1 MFPSHSG
8 EESLVRPIVQVAVHA
23 SQFPENAQ
31 RALLASLRTR
41 QVNHKFLYESIKR
54 TGKWLTLHEAHS
66 PARTDPNCAETYE
79 KAFVATARLT
89 TAQRIHVIGL
99 GCGSGQK
106 DTQLLK
112 LLKQDG
118 KHLSYSPCD
127 VSLAMVLGA
136 CQTVSAVVGAEVCF
150 PLLCDLAEADDS
162 AAVFE
167 RQCPPDASRLITF
180 FGMLP
185 NFEPQLILP
194 RLAALLRPNDSLLLS
209 ANLAPGRDYAAGVQR
224 ILPQYDNKLTRDWLM
239 AFLLDLGVERSDGEF
254 RFVVEAC
261 PQGTGLRRVIAEFHF
276 KERRCIQV
284 ANEQFEFRNGDAV
297 RLFFSYRH
305 TPDRVRGLLEGH
317 GITVLDQWITRSEEE
332 GVFLCRRTGKGDKLA
347 LDQSGG

>member
-1 MFPSHSG
+1 VFPSHSG

-23 SQFPENAQ
+23 SQFPENVQ

-41 QVNHKFLYESIKR
+41 RINHKFLYDSIKR
-54 TGKWLTLHEAHS
+54 TGKWLALHEAHS

-89 TAQRIHVIGL
+89 AAQRIHVIGL

-112 LLKQDG
+112 LLKQDV

-150 PLLCDLAEADDS
+150 PLLCDLAEAEDS

-167 RQCPPDASRLITF
+167 WQCPPDASRLITF

-254 RFVVEAC
+254 RFGVEAC

-276 KERRCIQV
+276 KERRCIL
-284 ANEQFEFRNGDAV
+284 AADEQFEFRGGDAV

-305 TPDRVRGLLEGH
+305 TPDRVRRLLQGH

-332 GVFLCRRTGKGDKLA
+332 GVFLCRRDRPGIN
-347 LDQSGG
+347 

>member
-1 MFPSHSG
+1 M
-8 EESLVRPIVQVAVHA
+8 RPIVQVAVHA
-23 SQFPENAQ
+23 SQFPENVQ
-31 RALLASLRTR
+31 RALLASLKTR
-41 QVNHKFLYESIKR
+41 QINHKFLYDGIKR
-54 TGKWLTLHEAHS
+54 ARKWLALHEAHS
-66 PARTDPNCAETYE
+66 PARTDPNCAGTYE
-79 KAFVATARLT
+79 KAFVAAARMT
-89 TAQRIHVIGL
+89 SAQRIHVIGL

-112 LLKQDG
+112 LLKQAG

-167 RQCPPDASRLITF
+167 RQSPPDASRLITF

-194 RLAALLRPNDSLLLS
+194 QLAALLRPNDSLLLS

-224 ILPQYDNKLTRDWLM
+224 ILPQYDNRLTQDWLM
-239 AFLLDLGVERSDGEF
+239 AFLLDVGVENTDGEL
-254 RFVVEAC
+254 RFAVETC

-284 ANEQFEFRNGDAV
+284 ADERIEFHGGDAV
-297 RLFFSYRH
+297 RLFFSYRY
-305 TPDRVRGLLEGH
+305 TPDRVRRLLQGH
-317 GITVLDQWITRSEEE
+317 GITVLDQWITHSEEE
-332 GVFLCRRTGKGDKLA
+332 GVFLCRRDRQAG
-347 LDQSGG
+347 